1 MAILQINN
9 LSMIYQ
15 TEQAETKAI
24 ENVSFSVEK
33 GQFVSIV
40 GPSGCG
46 KSTLLSC
53 IAGLTLPADGE
64 ILLNG
69 KEIDGISRE
78 IGYML
83 QTDNLLPWRS
93 VYKNVLLGL
102 EIQNNI
108 KSETVAYAAELLKK
122 YGLWEFK
129 DSFPRNLSG
138 GMRQRAALI
147 RTLATRPEILLLDE
161 AFSALD
167 YQTRLTVSCDVWQI
181 LRREGK
187 TMVMVTHDIPEAVAM
202 SDKIVILSSRPAIV
216 KKILMPEFG
225 DKNPTRR
232 RESPMFS
239 RYFNEVWR
247 EMTP

>member
-1 MAILQINN
+1 M
-9 LSMIYQ
+9 
-15 TEQAETKAI
+15 
-24 ENVSFSVEK
+24 
-33 GQFVSIV
+33 
-40 GPSGCG
+40 
-46 KSTLLSC
+46 
-53 IAGLTLPADGE
+53 
-64 ILLNG
+64 
-69 KEIDGISRE
+69 
-78 IGYML
+78 
-83 QTDNLLPWRS
+83 
-93 VYKNVLLGL
+93 
-102 EIQNNI
+102 
-108 KSETVAYAAELLKK
+108 KK

-147 RTLATRPEILLLDE
+147 RTLSTRPEILLLDE

-202 SDKIVILSSRPAIV
+202 SDKIIILSHRPAVV